1 VLCITGNGL
10 KTTDVFAGKYESE
23 EPIRPKIAEFETYLQ
38 RTLETADKNIPE
50 TVEA

>member
-1 VLCITGNGL
+1 MLCITGNGL